1 LYDVREELKH
11 GDSQTYRHTDRQTET
26 QTDTQAYRQTDIQTD
41 TVIAIFCIC
50 ISSEVT
56 KQNGIER
63 TML

>member
-1 LYDVREELKH
+1 MKCVHVVFEICD
-11 GDSQTYRHTDRQTET
+11 
-26 QTDTQAYRQTDIQTD
+26 QTDIQTD
-41 TVIAIFCIC
+41 RHTDTQTDRQTETVIAIFCIC